1 MAVNRP
7 RGRQKN
13 VTGQGK
19 KVYRRGSGLGTGSVG
34 RPGGRPTGSSSGP
47 TYSSLGSSGG
57 TGGAGAPVFRG
68 GGSGGIGKII
78 IALLVI
84 FLLGKGGL
92 GGLGDL
98 LSGGMEE
105 ASGPSQGYYGQ
116 TQDDYDS
123 YEESE
128 NPLSGL
134 EELFGGSS
142 QSSQQTQQSQQTMT
156 GNISL
161 EELLGSLGGGSVS
174 SGWEEESNEST
185 LNTSVVDGARGKFT
199 KIRGNGQDEV
209 TIMLYLC
216 GTDLESR
223 SSMATMDLQEMMKA
237 DIAEN
242 VNLVIYTGGC
252 KQWKNNVLSSKNNQL
267 WQLKDEGLVCLDDNV
282 GRVSMTDPNTLAEF
296 IRYCSKNFPA
306 NRNALIFWDHGG
318 GSVSGYGYDEKFA
331 SSGSMSLAEIDKALT
346 AGGVKFD
353 FVGYDACLMATT
365 ENALMLTKHAD
376 YMIASEEVEPGIGWY
391 YTNWLTELSENT
403 SMPTVEIGKNIID
416 DFVDTCARQ
425 CAGRP
430 ATLSIVDL
438 AEVEAV
444 IPKTLADFSQD
455 TYELIKNDEYAQVSH
470 ARSGAREYGATTKT
484 DQVDLVH
491 FANNMGSEE
500 GQALKDAILSVVK
513 YNRTSYNM
521 TNSYGLSIYFPLRKA
536 NMVDAAVDTYE
547 QIGMGEEYARCIQA
561 FASMEVC
568 GQAASGGNTSPLPS
582 LLEMLGGGYGGS
594 SYSGSSSGGYTSFD
608 SSDMLGQML
617 GSLLSG
623 EMSGISGLTSDNIDF
638 FSGRAMGAED
648 TAEYLIKNTFDTSN
662 LAWKDLAGGQVI
674 SMPEEQWKLVQSLH
688 ANMFFDDG
696 EGFIDL
702 GTDNVYEFDENGN
715 LLAPSE
721 KTWIAINQQ
730 PVAYYHENTV
740 DDGVNYS
747 ISGRIPVL
755 YNGDRAELLVEF
767 TNDNP
772 YGSVVG
778 VRRVYVNGETT
789 TAAKTMDTVKDGDVI
804 DFICDYYSYEGEYMD
819 SYMLGEQMVVDGE
832 LEISDVYVD
841 EDAAMLTYQF
851 TDIYNQNYW
860 TTPVK

>member
-7 RGRQKN
+7 RGREKN

-19 KVYRRGSGLGTGSVG
+19 KVYRRGSGLGTGPVG
-34 RPGGRPTGSSSGP
+34 RPGGRPSGTSSGPSYSSSGS
-47 TYSSLGSSGG
+47 TGG
-57 TGGAGAPVFRG
+57 MGGAGGPGRPVFRS
-68 GGSGGIGKII
+68 GGSGGLGKLILI
-78 IALLVI
+78 VVVVL
-84 FLLGKGGL
+84 LLGKGGM
-92 GGLGDL
+92 GGLGSM

-105 ASGPSQGYYGQ
+105 TSGTSQGHYGQ
-116 TQDDYDS
+116 MQ
-123 YEESE
+123 EA
-128 NPLSGL
+128 
-134 EELFGGSS
+134 
-142 QSSQQTQQSQQTMT
+142 QQPQQPQQSQPAMT

-161 EELLGSLGGGSVS
+161 EELFGSLGGGSVS
-174 SGWEEESNEST
+174 GGWEAESNESE
-185 LNTSVVDGARGKFT
+185 LNVSVVEGARDKYTKFRGK
-199 KIRGNGQDEV
+199 GQDEV

-237 DIAEN
+237 DISEKI
-242 VNLVIYTGGC
+242 NLIIYTGGC
-252 KQWKNNVLSSKNNQL
+252 KQWKNNVLSSKNNQV
-267 WQLKDEGLVCLDDNV
+267 WQLKDEGLVCLEDNA
-282 GRVSMTDPNTLAEF
+282 GRVSMTDPDTLSSF

-318 GSVSGYGYDEKFA
+318 GSISGYGYDEKFA

-353 FVGYDACLMATT
+353 FVGYDACLMATA

-391 YTNWLTELSENT
+391 YTNWLTKWSKNT

-438 AEVEAV
+438 AEVEAA
-444 IPKTLADFSQD
+444 IPEALADFSQD

-484 DQVDLVH
+484 DMVDLVH
-491 FANNMGSEE
+491 LAKNMGTTE
-500 GQALKDAILSVVK
+500 GEALKDAILSVVK

-547 QIGMGEEYARCIQA
+547 KIGMGEEYARCIQA

-568 GQAASGGNTSPLPS
+568 GQAASGGTTSPLPS

-594 SYSGSSSGGYTSFD
+594 YGSSSSGSYG
-608 SSDMLGQML
+608 SSSSSYGSSELLTQML
-617 GSLLSG
+617 GGLLSG
-623 EMSGISGLTSDNIDF
+623 EMGNIYGLTADNTGF
-638 FSGRAMGAED
+638 FSGRAMGEAE
-648 TAEYLIKNTFDTSN
+648 TAEYLMENSFDSSLLQWQDSAT
-662 LAWKDLAGGQVI
+662 GQFI
-674 SMPEEQWKLVQSLH
+674 SLPEEQWKLVSALH

-696 EGFIDL
+696 VGFIDM
-702 GTDNVYEFDENGN
+702 GSDNVYEFDENGN
-715 LLAPSE
+715 LLAPDE
-721 KTWIAINQQ
+721 LTWLAINQQ

-740 DDGVNYS
+740 DDGENYS

-755 YNGDRAELLVEF
+755 YNGERAELLVEF
-767 TNDNP
+767 TDDNP

-778 VRRVYVNGETT
+778 VRRVYVDGETT
-789 TAAKTMDTVKDGDVI
+789 TAAKTMDTVKDGDII
-804 DFICDYYSYEGEYMD
+804 DFICDYYSYEGEYID
-819 SYMLGEQMVVDGE
+819 SYMLGEQLVVDGE

-841 EDAAMLTYQF
+841 EDAAKLTYLF

-860 TTPVK
+860 TTPVKQ